1 MDGPIEITPA
11 TIKDA
16 TAISLVLRAFRD
28 DPSLFQKPAAAVA
41 LSINEFFVAREG
53 NGEIIGCIGL
63 HFDAP
68 ELAEIYAAAALPK
81 HQGEGVGRLLVAACI
96 ERATDNR
103 VGVVWLATMKAK
115 YFARYGF
122 QPMSRWELPRPVL
135 RRKLR
140 MVFEQPVGRW
150 PGALFGRYTFMRRVL
165 DHAATPSQSG

>member
-1 MDGPIEITPA
+1 MDGPIEIAPA
-11 TIKDA
+11 TIRDA
-16 TAISLVLRAFRD
+16 AAISLVLRACRD
-28 DPSLFQKPAAAVA
+28 EPSLFQKPAAAVA
-41 LSINEFFVAREG
+41 LSIDEFFVARDG
-53 NGEIIGCIGL
+53 KGEIIGCIGL
-63 HFDAP
+63 HLDAP

-81 HQGEGVGRLLVAACI
+81 HQGQGVGRRLVAACI

-122 QPMSRWELPRPVL
+122 QPMSQWELPRPVL

-150 PGALFGRYTFMRRVL
+150 PGALFGRYTFMRRIL
-165 DHAATPSQSG
+165 ARA